1 MTLFISEKN
10 NKQVLRTLIIY
21 IGITLFTALFGF
33 IYELNSNNVF
43 AFEMAFAW
51 RYPLVLG
58 VGMYAALRFLPI
70 TKVPGFLTAAAYHF
84 GVGMITMRSIFIGVI
99 KIYGTTNALMTNMYT
114 VLSWLFVPPMVSI
127 YIFIIIYWLIKRDK
141 KVEEQ

>member
-70 TKVPGFLTAAAYHF
+70 KRVPGILTASAYNF
-84 GVGMITMRSIFIGVI
+84 GVGIITMRSIFIGVI
-99 KIYGTTNALMTNMYT
+99 KILSKTNPVT
-114 VLSWLFVPPMVSI
+114 LFL
-127 YIFIIIYWLIKRDK
+127 IFSSNKDS
-141 KVEEQ
+141 

>member
-1 MTLFISEKN
+1 MFISEKN
-10 NKQVLRTLIIY
+10 NKQTLRTLFIY
-21 IGITLFTALFGF
+21 IGVTLFVALFG
-33 IYELNSNNVF
+33 IVYELNSNNVY

-70 TKVPGFLTAAAYHF
+70 RRVPGILTASVYNF
-84 GVGMITMRSIFIGVI
+84 GVGIITMRSIFIGVI

-114 VLSWLFVPPMVSI
+114 VLSWLLVPPMFVI
-127 YIFIIIYWLIKRDK
+127 YLVIIITELVKRRK
-141 KVEEQ
+141 STEAE

>member
-1 MTLFISEKN
+1 MFISEKN

-70 TKVPGFLTAAAYHF
+70 IKVPGFLTAAAYHF
-84 GVGMITMRSIFIGVI
+84 GVGIITMRSIFIGVI

-114 VLSWLFVPPMVSI
+114 VLSWLFVPPMVGI

>member
-1 MTLFISEKN
+1 MFISEKN

-70 TKVPGFLTAAAYHF
+70 KRVPGILTASAYNF
-84 GVGMITMRSIFIGVI
+84 GVGIITMRSIFIGVI

-114 VLSWLFVPPMVSI
+114 VFSWLLVPPMFAI
-127 YIFIIIYWLIKRDK
+127 YLVIIITELVKRRK
-141 KVEEQ
+141 STEAE

>member
-1 MTLFISEKN
+1 MFISEKN
-10 NKQVLRTLIIY
+10 NKQTLRTLFIY
-21 IGITLFTALFGF
+21 IGVTLFVVLFG
-33 IYELNSNNVF
+33 IVYELNSNNVF

-70 TKVPGFLTAAAYHF
+70 KMVPGILTASAYNF
-84 GVGMITMRSIFIGVI
+84 GVGIITMRSIFIGVI

-114 VLSWLFVPPMVSI
+114 VFSWLLVPPM
-127 YIFIIIYWLIKRDK
+127 FIIYLVIIITELVKRRK
-141 KVEEQ
+141 STEEE